1 MASILKDFSRLCLH
15 TMTTRPWGIETCIL
29 NYHAAG
35 IHGITL
41 WRNVLEN
48 KNLSRVRTLLDDHG
62 MHVVSLCR
70 GGFFPS
76 TDAAKRQKALDDNYV
91 AIEQAVAVGA
101 PLIVLVCGSEKD
113 QSLEKSRE
121 QILEGIVRL
130 YPLAEK
136 AGVKL
141 AIEPLHP
148 MYAGDRSAVNTIRQA
163 NAMAETI
170 HAGSVGV
177 ALDVYHVWWDP
188 DLESEIK
195 RCAAQGHLFAF
206 HVCDWKVPTTDFLND
221 RGLMGEGCINIPLI
235 REWVESNGFN
245 GFIEVEIFS
254 EAYWAED
261 QHRYVEKIKDA
272 YLTKT

>member
-1 MASILKDFSRLCLH
+1 MAGILKDLSRLCVH
-15 TMTTRPWGIETCIL
+15 TITTRPWGIEDCIR

-35 IHGITL
+35 IQGITL

-48 KNLSRVRTLLDDHG
+48 KNLGEVRTILSDHE
-62 MHVVSLCR
+62 MQVVSLCR

-76 TDAAKRQKALDDNYV
+76 TDAVKRQKALDDNYV
-91 AIEQAVAVGA
+91 AVEQAVSVGA

-121 QILEGIVRL
+121 QILEGILRL
-130 YPLAEK
+130 NPFAEK
-136 AGVKL
+136 AGVRL

-148 MYAGDRSAVNTIRQA
+148 MYAGDRSAVNTLGQA
-163 NAMAETI
+163 NSMAEII
-170 HAGSVGV
+170 HSRNVGV

-188 DLESEIK
+188 DLEQEIK
-195 RCAAQGHLFAF
+195 RCAAGGHLFAF

-221 RGLMGEGCINIPLI
+221 RGMMGEGCINIPLI
-235 REWVESNGFN
+235 REWVENTGYDGFN
-245 GFIEVEIFS
+245 EVEIFS
-254 EAYWAED
+254 ESHWAED
-261 QHRYVEKIKDA
+261 QHQYLKKIKHA